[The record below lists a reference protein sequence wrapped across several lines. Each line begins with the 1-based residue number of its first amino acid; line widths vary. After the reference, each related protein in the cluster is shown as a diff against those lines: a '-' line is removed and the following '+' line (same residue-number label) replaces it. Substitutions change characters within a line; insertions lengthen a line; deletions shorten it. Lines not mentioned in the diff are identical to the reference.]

1 MPGAYYGKYLNRVRD
16 DLVGKQ
22 GVGGFDELH
31 KES

>member
-1 MPGAYYGKYLNRVRD
+1 MPGAYNCMYLNRVRD

-22 GVGGFDELH
+22 GAGGFDELH